1 MPVGGGELYFVYLP
15 EFPRYKKYFVN
26 HDAHRK
32 RSEMLRLVESLQ
44 IPVIDIHHEV
54 FEKHPEPL
62 ALFPFKRG
70 GHYNAEGY
78 KLVADTIVK
87 EVEKMFSA
95 K

>member
-1 MPVGGGELYFVYLP
+1 
-15 EFPRYKKYFVN
+15 
-26 HDAHRK
+26 
-32 RSEMLRLVESLQ
+32 MLRLVESLQ

-78 KLVADTIVK
+78 RLVAKAIV
-87 EVEKMFSA
+87 ERVEEIQ
-95 K
+95 